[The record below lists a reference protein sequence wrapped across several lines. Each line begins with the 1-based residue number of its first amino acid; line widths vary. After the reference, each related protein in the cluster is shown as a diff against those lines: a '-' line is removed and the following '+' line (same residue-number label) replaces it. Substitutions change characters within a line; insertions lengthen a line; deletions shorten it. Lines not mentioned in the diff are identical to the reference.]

1 MTKTEK
7 AVSLHDKGYNCAQ
20 AVVCAFA
27 DDLGLDEQTA
37 YKMSE
42 AFGLGVGQ
50 MEICG
55 AVSGACMVA
64 GMKNSGGL
72 DNIGKTKGETYKI
85 NRAIAD
91 EFKQMNESVIC
102 RELKGVETGNVIR
115 SCTGCIEDAV
125 KIVEKYL
132 K

>member
-125 KIVEKYL
+125 KIVEKYM

>member
-1 MTKTEK
+1 MTKVEK

-55 AVSGACMVA
+55 AVSGACMLA

-72 DNIGKTKGETYKI
+72 ENIGKTKAETYKI

-91 EFKQMNESVIC
+91 EFKQMNQSVVC
-102 RELKGVETGNVIR
+102 RELKGVQTGTVLR

-125 KIVEKYL
+125 KIVEKYI

>member
-1 MTKTEK
+1 MTKVEK

-20 AVVCAFA
+20 AVVCVFA

-55 AVSGACMVA
+55 AVSGACMLA

-72 DNIGKTKGETYKI
+72 ENIGKTKAETYKI

-102 RELKGVETGNVIR
+102 RELKGVETGTVLR

-125 KIVEKYL
+125 KIVEKYI

>member
-1 MTKTEK
+1 MTKVEK

-27 DDLGLDEQTA
+27 EDFGLDEQTA

-55 AVSGACMVA
+55 AVSGACMLA

-72 DNIGKTKGETYKI
+72 ENIGKTKAETYKI

-91 EFKQMNESVIC
+91 EFKQMNQSVVC
-102 RELKGVETGNVIR
+102 RELKGVQTGTVLR

-125 KIVEKYL
+125 KIVEKYI

>member
-1 MTKTEK
+1 MTKVEK

-27 DDLGLDEQTA
+27 EDFGLDEQTA

-55 AVSGACMVA
+55 AVSGACMLA

-72 DNIGKTKGETYKI
+72 ENIGKTKAETYKI

-102 RELKGVETGNVIR
+102 RELKGVQTALYFVL
-115 SCTGCIEDAV
+115 V
-125 KIVEKYL
+125 QVVL
-132 K
+132 KMQ

>member
-1 MTKTEK
+1 MTKVEK

-27 DDLGLDEQTA
+27 EDFGLDEQTA

-55 AVSGACMVA
+55 AVSGACMLA

-72 DNIGKTKGETYKI
+72 ENIGKTKAETYKI

-102 RELKGVETGNVIR
+102 RELKGVQTGTVLR

-125 KIVEKYL
+125 KIVEKYI

>member
-1 MTKTEK
+1 MTKVEK

-27 DDLGLDEQTA
+27 EDFGLDEQTA

-42 AFGLGVGQ
+42 AFGLGVGK

-55 AVSGACMVA
+55 AVSGACMLA

-72 DNIGKTKGETYKI
+72 ENIGKTKAETYKI

-91 EFKQMNESVIC
+91 EFKQMNQSVVC
-102 RELKGVETGNVIR
+102 RELKGVQTGTVLR

-125 KIVEKYL
+125 KIVEKYI

>member
-1 MTKTEK
+1 MTKVEK

-27 DDLGLDEQTA
+27 EDFGLDEQTA

-55 AVSGACMVA
+55 AVSGACMLA

-72 DNIGKTKGETYKI
+72 ENIGKTKAETYKI

-102 RELKGVETGNVIR
+102 RELKGVETGTVLR

-125 KIVEKYL
+125 KIVEKYI

>member
-1 MTKTEK
+1 MTKAEK

-102 RELKGVETGNVIR
+102 RDLKGVETGNVIR

-125 KIVEKYL
+125 KIVEKYM

>member
-1 MTKTEK
+1 MTKAEK

>member
-1 MTKTEK
+1 MTKVEK

-27 DDLGLDEQTA
+27 EDFGLDEQTA

-55 AVSGACMVA
+55 AVSGACMLA

-72 DNIGKTKGETYKI
+72 ENIGKTKAETYKI

-91 EFKQMNESVIC
+91 EFNQINESVIC
-102 RELKGVETGNVIR
+102 RELKGVQTGTVLR

-125 KIVEKYL
+125 KIVEKYI

>member
-1 MTKTEK
+1 MTKVEK

-55 AVSGACMVA
+55 AVSGACMLA

-72 DNIGKTKGETYKI
+72 ENIGKTKAETYKI

-102 RELKGVETGNVIR
+102 RELKGVETGTVLR

-125 KIVEKYL
+125 KIVEKYI

>member
-1 MTKTEK
+1 MTKVEK

-27 DDLGLDEQTA
+27 EDFGLDEQTA

-55 AVSGACMVA
+55 AVSGACMLA

-72 DNIGKTKGETYKI
+72 ENIGKTKAETYKI

-91 EFKQMNESVIC
+91 EFKQMNQSVVC
-102 RELKGVETGNVIR
+102 RELKGVHTGTVLR

-125 KIVEKYL
+125 KIVEKYI

>member
-1 MTKTEK
+1 MTKVEK

-27 DDLGLDEQTA
+27 EDFGLDEQTA

-55 AVSGACMVA
+55 AVSGACMLA

-72 DNIGKTKGETYKI
+72 ENIGKTKGETYKI

-102 RELKGVETGNVIR
+102 RELKGVETGNVLR

-125 KIVEKYL
+125 KIVEKYI

>member
-1 MTKTEK
+1 MTKVEK
-7 AVSLHDKGYNCAQ
+7 AVRLHDKGYNCAQ

-27 DDLGLDEQTA
+27 DELGLDEQTA

-55 AVSGACMVA
+55 AVAGACMIA
-64 GMKNSGGL
+64 GMNNSGGL
-72 DNIGKTKGETYKI
+72 ENIGKTKGETYKI

-91 EFKQMNESVIC
+91 EFKQMNKSVIC
-102 RELKGVETGNVIR
+102 RELKGVETGTLLR